1 MVTREELIAGIKEIV
16 HEQLVL
22 NTEVEEVSLDA
33 RLDEDYGADSLD
45 AVEIIMSIEE
55 KYGLDI
61 RDEDIQGVKTVEDVV
76 NLTER
81 LLKEKEETSR
91 RYGAPNTWRAEP

>member
-16 HEQLVL
+16 HEQLAL
-22 NTEVEEVSLDA
+22 NTEVEEVSLNA

-45 AVEIIMSIEE
+45 AVEIIMCIEE

-61 RDEDIQGVKTVEDVV
+61 RDEDIQGVKTIEDIV

-81 LLKEKEETSR
+81 LLKEKEETK
-91 RYGAPNTWRAEP
+91 AE

>member
-81 LLKEKEETSR
+81 LLKEKEETK
-91 RYGAPNTWRAEP
+91 AE